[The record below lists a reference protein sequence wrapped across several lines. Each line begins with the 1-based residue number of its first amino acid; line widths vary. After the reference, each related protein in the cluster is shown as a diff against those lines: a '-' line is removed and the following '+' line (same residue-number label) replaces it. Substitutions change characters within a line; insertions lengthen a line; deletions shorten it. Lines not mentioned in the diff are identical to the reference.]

1 MKLRILLC
9 TLLLIPVA
17 CGSDGPSEPNPPGGA
32 PNGTLAATIDGVPWS
47 ATIITPG
54 ITGGISAI
62 GGSDGGRTLAWAWV
76 EGGTG
81 TYQIGGSVG
90 FNASLTVAGGT
101 WVANNTTGSG
111 TLVVTTRTS
120 SRVAGTFS
128 FTMGPGSGNASGTK
142 SVTQGTFDITFTPPP
157 GS

>member
-1 MKLRILLC
+1 MRLRALLPVILL
-9 TLLLIPVA
+9 LVPAA
-17 CGSDGPSEPNPPGGA
+17 CGSDGPSEPNPPGA
-32 PNGTLAATIDGVPWS
+32 PNGTMTAMIDGVAWS

-76 EGGTG
+76 ESGTG
-81 TYQIGGSVG
+81 TYQIGGAVG
-90 FNASLTVAGGT
+90 FNANLTVAGGT
-101 WVANNTTGSG
+101 WVANNTGGSG
-111 TLVVTTRTS
+111 TLVVTTRTA

-128 FTMGPGSGNASGTK
+128 FTMTAGSGNASGTK
-142 SVTQGTFDITFTPPP
+142 TVTQGTFDITFPAPP